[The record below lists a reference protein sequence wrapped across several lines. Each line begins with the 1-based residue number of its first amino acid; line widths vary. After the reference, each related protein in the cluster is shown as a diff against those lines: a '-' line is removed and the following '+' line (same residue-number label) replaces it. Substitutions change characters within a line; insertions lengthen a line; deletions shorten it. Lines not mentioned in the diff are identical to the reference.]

1 MRENKNKC
9 RALPIDQGQ
18 NIRTQALMRD
28 NDDTIEL
35 IFRYAHDHTR
45 FGQDGERRMCK
56 PKWSWL

>member
-56 PKWSWL
+56 PK